1 MVGISR
7 LKNRAKKLS
16 KESYNVLKGR
26 RHSIV
31 YMDADRNLLWNEKV
45 NYNSGVLAVPLRM
58 TLEQWE
64 EWCNKHNNLK
74 LQ

>member
-1 MVGISR
+1 MAGISH

-16 KESYNVLKGR
+16 RDSFEALRGR

-31 YMDADRNLLWNEKV
+31 YMDAGRNLLWNEKV

-58 TLEQWE
+58 TLEQWVE
-64 EWCNKHNNLK
+64 KYG
-74 LQ
+74 